1 MAYNDGDRL
10 SVAFMDTARDFDRLE
25 QEMSSWWYLSRRA
38 LLREFVSESLAG
50 KRQARILDIGGT
62 AQLDFDGPSPF
73 RVVNQHSRLREAAF
87 QQLHG
92 VTNLVCSTPD
102 ELAFA
107 SNSFDLIVAG
117 DFLQSVSDDRA
128 ALRELLRV
136 LKDGGL
142 LCLTVPAYAFLWS
155 EEDEHRGHYRRYRTS
170 ELRRKL
176 TTSGFEVQRASYFV
190 TAPFLPLVMLRLA
203 ESIFRTSIT
212 ANGHTTRSTRMANAA
227 MRLLLDGER
236 RTLRHINLPFG
247 TVVVCWAR
255 KPPLVAERITVPAWE
270 QQWAAAPRLTWSGS

>member
-1 MAYNDGDRL
+1 
-10 SVAFMDTARDFDRLE
+10 MDTPRDFDHFE
-25 QEMSSWWYLSRRA
+25 QEMSSWWYLARRS
-38 LLREFVSESLAG
+38 LLREFVSQSLGG
-50 KRQARILDIGGT
+50 KREARILDMGGT
-62 AQLDFDGPSPF
+62 AELDFDAPSLV
-73 RVVNQHSRLREAAF
+73 RVVNQHSRLRDATF

-92 VTNLVCSTPD
+92 VTNLVCSSPD
-102 ELAFA
+102 ELGFA

-155 EEDEHRGHYRRYRTS
+155 EEDERRGNFRRYRTS

-176 TTSGFEVQRASYFV
+176 TTCGFQLQRASYFV
-190 TAPFLPLVMLRLA
+190 TAPFLPLAMLRLA
-203 ESIFRTSIT
+203 QSILRTSIT
-212 ANGHTTRSTRMANAA
+212 SNGQTTRRTRIANAA
-227 MRLLLDGER
+227 MQLLLDGER
-236 RTLRHINLPFG
+236 RTLHHINLPFG
-247 TVVVCWAR
+247 TTVVCWAR
-255 KPPLVAERITVPAWE
+255 KPPLVAQRVTVPAWE

>member
-1 MAYNDGDRL
+1 MAAKGSNPL
-10 SVAFMDTARDFDRLE
+10 LDTSRDFDQLE
-25 QEMSSWWYLSRRA
+25 QEMSSWWYLARRS
-38 LLREFVSESLAG
+38 LLREFVSKSLEG
-50 KRQARILDIGGT
+50 KREARLLDVGGM
-62 AQLDFDGPSPF
+62 AELDFETPSLF
-73 RVVNQHSRLREAAF
+73 RVVNQHSRLRNAAF

-92 VTNLVCSTPD
+92 VNNLVCSAPD

-155 EEDEHRGHYRRYRTS
+155 EEDERRGNFRRYRTS

-190 TAPFLPLVMLRLA
+190 TAPFLPLVMLRFAQNMLH
-203 ESIFRTSIT
+203 TSIT
-212 ANGHTTRSTRMANAA
+212 SSGQPAQRTRIANGA
-227 MRLLLDGER
+227 MKLLLNGER

-247 TVVVCWAR
+247 TTVVCWAR
-255 KPPLVAERITVPAWE
+255 KPPLVAERVTVPAWE
-270 QQWAAAPRLTWSGS
+270 RQWAAAPPRLTWSGS

>member
-1 MAYNDGDRL
+1 
-10 SVAFMDTARDFDRLE
+10 MDTARDFDRLE
-25 QEMSSWWYLSRRA
+25 QEMSSWWYLARRS
-38 LLREFVSESLAG
+38 LLREFVSQSLEG
-50 KRQARILDIGGT
+50 KREARILDMGGT
-62 AQLDFDGPSPF
+62 AELEFQAPSVF
-73 RVVNQHSRLREAAF
+73 RVVNQHSRLADAAF

-92 VTNLVCSTPD
+92 VNKLVCSAPD

-117 DFLQSVSDDRA
+117 DFLQSVSDDRT

-155 EEDEHRGHYRRYRTS
+155 EQDERRGHFRRYRTS

-176 TTSGFEVQRASYFV
+176 TTCGFQVQRASYFV
-190 TAPFLPLVMLRLA
+190 TAPFVPLVMLRLA

-212 ANGHTTRSTRMANAA
+212 ANGQTSKSTRMANAA
-227 MRLLLDGER
+227 MKLLLDGER
-236 RTLRHINLPFG
+236 QTLHHINLPFG
-247 TVVVCWAR
+247 TTVVCWAC
-255 KPPLVAERITVPAWE
+255 KPPLVAERVPAPAWE
-270 QQWAAAPRLTWSGS
+270 QQWATAPRLTWSGS

>member
-1 MAYNDGDRL
+1 
-10 SVAFMDTARDFDRLE
+10 MDIARDFDQLE
-25 QEMSSWWYLSRRA
+25 REMSSWWYLARRS
-38 LLREFVSESLAG
+38 LLREFVSGSLDG
-50 KRQARILDIGGT
+50 KREARILDLGGT
-62 AQLDFDGPSPF
+62 AELDFEPPSLF
-73 RVVNQHSRLREAAF
+73 RVFNQHSRLRDAAF

-92 VTNLVCSTPD
+92 VTNLVCSAPD

-142 LCLTVPAYAFLWS
+142 LCLTVPAYTFLWS
-155 EEDEHRGHYRRYRTS
+155 EEDERRGHFRRYRSS

-190 TAPFLPLVMLRLA
+190 TAPFLPLAMLCLA
-203 ESIFRTSIT
+203 KSIVRTS
-212 ANGHTTRSTRMANAA
+212 STNDAQTIRRARIANAA
-227 MRLLLDGER
+227 MKLLLDGER
-236 RTLRHINLPFG
+236 QALHHINLPFG
-247 TVVVCWAR
+247 TSVVCWAR

-270 QQWAAAPRLTWSGS
+270 RQWAPTPRLTWSGS

>member
-1 MAYNDGDRL
+1 MPYNGGNRP
-10 SVAFMDTARDFDRLE
+10 AHIMDTVRDFDQLE
-25 QEMSSWWYLSRRA
+25 QEMSSWWYLSRRE
-38 LLREFVSESLAG
+38 LLREFVSESLDG
-50 KRQARILDIGGT
+50 KREARILDMSGT
-62 AQLDFDGPSPF
+62 AELDFGVSSPF

-87 QQLHG
+87 QQIHG
-92 VTNLVCSTPD
+92 VTTLICSAPE

-117 DFLQSVSDDRA
+117 DFLQSVSDDRS

-136 LKDGGL
+136 LKDGGA

-155 EEDEHRGHYRRYRTS
+155 EEDEHRGHYRRYRAS

-190 TAPFLPLVMLRLA
+190 TAPFLPLVMLRMA
-203 ESIFRTSIT
+203 QSIVRTTIVPNRRNSRR
-212 ANGHTTRSTRMANAA
+212 TRLANAG
-227 MRLLLDGER
+227 MKLLLDGER
-236 RTLRHINLPFG
+236 QALHHINLPFG

-255 KPPLVAERITVPAWE
+255 KPALVAERITVPAWE
-270 QQWAAAPRLTWSGS
+270 RQWATPPRLTWSGS

>member
-1 MAYNDGDRL
+1 MTAKGL
-10 SVAFMDTARDFDRLE
+10 IAFMDTPRDFDRCE
-25 QEMSSWWYLSRRA
+25 QEMSSWWYLARRS
-38 LLREFVSESLAG
+38 LLREFVSQSLDG
-50 KRQARILDIGGT
+50 KREARILDVGGT
-62 AQLDFDGPSPF
+62 AELDFEQPSLF
-73 RVVNQHSRLREAAF
+73 RVVNQHSRLRDAAF

-117 DFLQSVSDDRA
+117 DFLQSVSDDRV

-155 EEDEHRGHYRRYRTS
+155 EQDERRGNFRRYRTS

-176 TTSGFEVQRASYFV
+176 TTCGFQVQRASYFV

-203 ESIFRTSIT
+203 QSILRTSIT
-212 ANGHTTRSTRMANAA
+212 SNGRTSRPVRIANTA

-247 TVVVCWAR
+247 TKVVCWAQ

-270 QQWAAAPRLTWSGS
+270 RQWATAPRLTWSGS

>member
-1 MAYNDGDRL
+1 
-10 SVAFMDTARDFDRLE
+10 MDTPRDFDRCE
-25 QEMSSWWYLSRRA
+25 QEMSSWWYLARRS
-38 LLREFVSESLAG
+38 LLREFVSESLDG
-50 KRQARILDIGGT
+50 KREARILDVGGT
-62 AQLDFDGPSPF
+62 AELDFEKPSLF

-92 VTNLVCSTPD
+92 ATSLVCTAPD

-117 DFLQSVSDDRA
+117 DFLQSVPDDRV

-142 LCLTVPAYAFLWS
+142 LCLTVPAYAFLWN
-155 EEDEHRGHYRRYRTS
+155 EQDERRGTFRRYRTS

-176 TTSGFEVQRASYFV
+176 TTCGFQVERASYFV
-190 TAPFLPLVMLRLA
+190 TALFLPLVMLRLA
-203 ESIFRTSIT
+203 QSILRTSIPSSSQT
-212 ANGHTTRSTRMANAA
+212 TQGIRIANTA

-247 TVVVCWAR
+247 AKVVCWAQ

-270 QQWAAAPRLTWSGS
+270 RQWAAAPRLTWSGS

>member
-1 MAYNDGDRL
+1 
-10 SVAFMDTARDFDRLE
+10 MDTARDFDHLV
-25 QEMSSWWYLSRRA
+25 QETSSWWYLARRS
-38 LLREFVSESLAG
+38 LLREFVSDSLSD
-50 KRQARILDIGGT
+50 KREARILDVGGT
-62 AQLDFDGPSPF
+62 AELDFEPTSLF

-87 QQLHG
+87 QQLRN
-92 VTNLVCSTPD
+92 VANLVCSSPD

-117 DFLQSVSDDRA
+117 DFLQSVSDDRT

-136 LKDGGL
+136 LKDGGQ

-155 EEDEHRGHYRRYRTS
+155 EEDERRGHFRRYRSS

-190 TAPFLPLVMLRLA
+190 TAPFLPLAVFRLA
-203 ESIFRTSIT
+203 KSIVRTSAI
-212 ANGHTTRSTRMANAA
+212 ASQSIGHTRIGDAA
-227 MRLLLDGER
+227 MKLLLDGER
-236 RTLRHINLPFG
+236 QALHHINLPFG

-255 KPPLVAERITVPAWE
+255 KPPLVTERVTVPAWE
-270 QQWAAAPRLTWSGS
+270 RQWAASPGLTWSGS